1 MLLWFSC
8 FGCWGNFFIMLQ
20 ARCNHNDAI
29 QKIWKRKNT
38 HTKKQ
43 GRTNTRFRNTDKH
56 PLLCLLLF
64 LGSEAGLL
72 WFSQSFLSL
81 VLSWLSSLF
90 AWFLWMISWFSL
102 VFVVLLSGVLWL
114 VLIALFF
121 LGLLWIIAL
130 TTVNKISQSRKYH
143 NTCTL

>member
-20 ARCNHNDAI
+20 AGAI
-29 QKIWKRKNT
+29 TTMQYKRYEKGKIPT
-38 HTKKQ
+38 PKKQ
-43 GRTNTRFRNTDKH
+43 GQTNTRFRNTDKH